1 MGKRR
6 LRLRTEKGRDGEE
19 TVERQCTACR
29 GREKMDADIVFE
41 CWEMDG
47 GPFPVFDCPF
57 CDAGMMIPRQVI
69 EETEAEEEKEKHLG
83 RPKRKR

>member
-6 LRLRTEKGRDGEE
+6 LRLRTGKGREGE
-19 TVERQCTACR
+19 TVE
-29 GREKMDADIVFE
+29 
-41 CWEMDG
+41 

-57 CDAGMMIPRQVI
+57 CDEGRMVPRQVI
-69 EETEAEEEKEKHLG
+69 EETEDGREKEKHLG

>member
-6 LRLRTEKGRDGEE
+6 LRLRTGKGREGD
-19 TVERQCTACR
+19 TVERECTACR
-29 GREKMDADIVFE
+29 GREKIDADVVFE

-57 CDAGMMIPRQVI
+57 CDEGRMVPRQVI
-69 EETEAEEEKEKHLG
+69 EETEDGREKEKHLG